1 MLVLFLISACGI
13 RSIYTN
19 QSSASLTGKNSIQ
32 KPSTHNDFVFY
43 SRLTDRLGDSNG
55 EYILNYTI
63 TTNKEDSAL
72 NFDGTVH
79 RVEISGYVTFIL
91 KDTKN
96 DVQIFSDKEKMY
108 LSYSNFGSTAA
119 VLNAERTTNKQLLI
133 LLADKVADRISLIL
147 LDQGSWNLQTAMSFH
162 FLDHHQKE

>member
-1 MLVLFLISACGI
+1 MLLFRKLIIWVLFLISACGF
-13 RSIYTN
+13 SPIYTN
-19 QSSASLTGKNSIQ
+19 QNSASLTEKISIQ
-32 KPSTHNDFVFY
+32 EPTTQNDFVFY
-43 SRLTDRLGDSNG
+43 SRLTDRFGDNNG

-147 LDQGSWNLQTAMSFH
+147 LDQGS
-162 FLDHHQKE
+162 

>member
-1 MLVLFLISACGI
+1 MLSFRKLIFGVLFPISACGFWP
-13 RSIYTN
+13 IYTN
-19 QSSASLTGKNSIQ
+19 QNSANLIGKISIQ
-32 KPSTHNDFVFY
+32 EPTTQNDFVFY
-43 SRLTDRLGDSNG
+43 SRLTDRFGVSNG

-72 NFDGTVH
+72 NFDGTAH

-91 KDTKN
+91 KDAQN

-119 VLNAERTTNKQLLI
+119 VLNAERTTSKQLLI
-133 LLADKVADRISLIL
+133 LLADKVADRISLII
-147 LDQGSWNLQTAMSFH
+147 LDQ
-162 FLDHHQKE
+162 DP